1 MNKKLEILRGD
12 AVKIFTAGLSS
23 ASPQMAVA
31 KYCHRS
37 AETLSLAGRTY
48 DLTKTSNLFVVG
60 AGKAS
65 ATMAR
70 AIEDLVGDKIS
81 DGIVVVKYGHTDT
94 LKKIRQI
101 EAGHPVPD
109 ENGLRG
115 ATEILNLVRSAE
127 SNDLVLF
134 LISGGGSAL
143 APLPAQGLSLED
155 KQHTSRILLGC
166 GATIHEINAVR
177 KHLSLIKGG
186 RLAEAAYPAQIVSL
200 IISDVVGDDLDVI
213 ASGPT
218 VPDNSSFSDCFTIFD
233 KYGIIDEI
241 PLRVRN
247 YIQAGMEGKN
257 DESPKAAAQFFEK
270 AHNVII
276 ASNADAVGTAKAK
289 AEKLGYNTL
298 LLSTMLQ
305 GETREVAQVHGAIAR
320 EILRSG
326 NPVPRPACILSG
338 GETTVTLR
346 GDGLGG
352 RNQEFALAVANLL
365 PAEQPAVFM
374 SAGTDGSDGP
384 TDAAGAISD
393 CNTASR
399 AKAAGLDPR
408 AYLERND
415 AYRFFEKLGD
425 LLKTGPTKTNVMDLH
440 ILLIGK

>member
-1 MNKKLEILRGD
+1 MDKKLETLRAD
-12 AVKIFTAGLSS
+12 AVKIFTAGLKS

-31 KYCHRS
+31 KYCQRAGEIIS
-37 AETLSLAGRTY
+37 VAGRTF
-48 DLTKTSNLFVVG
+48 DLTKISNLYVVG

-65 ATMAR
+65 AAMAR
-70 AIEDLVGDKIS
+70 AVEDLVGDKVS

-109 ENGLRG
+109 ANGLRG
-115 ATEILNLVRSAE
+115 ATEILDLVRTAG
-127 SNDLVLF
+127 SNDLILF

-143 APLPAQGLSLED
+143 APLPAPGLSLED
-155 KQHTSRILLGC
+155 KQATSRVLLGC

-186 RLAEAAYPAQIVSL
+186 RLAEAAYPSQIVSL

-218 VPDNSSFSDCFTIFD
+218 VSDNSSFSDCFTIFD

-241 PLRVRN
+241 PQRVRN
-247 YIQAGMEGKN
+247 YIQAGMEGKIV
-257 DESPKAAAQFFEK
+257 ESPKAAARIFEK

-276 ASNADAVGTAKAK
+276 ASNADAVRTAKAE
-289 AEKLGYNTL
+289 AEQLGYNTL
-298 LLSTMLQ
+298 LLTTMLQ
-305 GETREVAQVHGAIAR
+305 GETREVAHVHGAIAR

-346 GDGLGG
+346 GGGLGG
-352 RNQEFALAVANLL
+352 RNQEFALAVAILL
-365 PAEQPAVFM
+365 PADQQVVFL

-384 TDAAGAISD
+384 TDAAGAVSD

-415 AYRFFEKLGD
+415 AYHLFEKLGD
-425 LLKTGPTKTNVMDLH
+425 LLKTGPTKTNVMDLQ
-440 ILLIGK
+440 ILLIG

>member
-1 MNKKLEILRGD
+1 MEKTLEILRSD
-12 AVKIFTAGLSS
+12 AVKIFTAGLKS

-31 KYCHRS
+31 KYCHREGEIIS
-37 AETLSLAGRTY
+37 IAGQAY
-48 DLTKTSNLFVVG
+48 DLTKISNLFVVG

-70 AIEDLVGDKIS
+70 AIEDIFGDKIS

-143 APLPAQGLSLED
+143 TPLPAQGLSLED
-155 KQHTSRILLGC
+155 KQETSRILLGC

-186 RLAEAAYPAQIVSL
+186 RLAEATYPAQIVSL

-247 YIQAGMEGKN
+247 CIQAGMEGKI
-257 DESPKAAAQFFEK
+257 DESPKAAARFFEK

-276 ASNADAVGTAKAK
+276 ASNADAVETAKAK
-289 AEKLGYNTL
+289 AEKLGYNAL

-365 PAEQPAVFM
+365 PADHPVVFL

-399 AKAAGLDPR
+399 SKAAGLDPQT
-408 AYLERND
+408 YLERND
-415 AYRFFEKLGD
+415 AYHFFEKLGD
-425 LLKTGPTKTNVMDLH
+425 LLKTGPTRTNVMDLH
-440 ILLIGK
+440 ILLLG

>member
-12 AVKIFTAGLSS
+12 AVNIFTAGLSS

-37 AETLSLAGRTY
+37 AETISLAGRTY
-48 DLTKTSNLFVVG
+48 DLTEISNLFVVG

-70 AIEDLVGDKIS
+70 AIEDMVGDKIS

-115 ATEILNLVRSAE
+115 ATEILNIVRSAE

-233 KYGIIDEI
+233 KYDIIDEI

-247 YIQAGMEGKN
+247 CIKAGMEGKI
-257 DESPKAAAQFFEK
+257 DESPKATSRFFEK

-276 ASNADAVGTAKAK
+276 ASNADAVGMAKAK

-352 RNQEFALAVANLL
+352 RNQEFALAVAKLL
-365 PAEQPAVFM
+365 PAEQPAVFL

-393 CNTASR
+393 CNTAPR

-425 LLKTGPTKTNVMDLH
+425 LFKTGPTKTNVMDLH

>member
-12 AVKIFTAGLSS
+12 AVNIFTAGLSS

-37 AETLSLAGRTY
+37 AETISLAGRTY
-48 DLTKTSNLFVVG
+48 DLTEISNLFVVG

-70 AIEDLVGDKIS
+70 AIEDMVGDKIS

-115 ATEILNLVRSAE
+115 ATEILNIVRSAE

-218 VPDNSSFSDCFTIFD
+218 VPDNSSFSDCFTIFG
-233 KYGIIDEI
+233 KYDIIDEI

-247 YIQAGMEGKN
+247 CIKAGMEGKI
-257 DESPKAAAQFFEK
+257 DESPKATSRFFEK

-276 ASNADAVGTAKAK
+276 ASNADAVGMAKAK

-352 RNQEFALAVANLL
+352 RNQEFALAVAKLL
-365 PAEQPAVFM
+365 PAEQPAVFL

-393 CNTASR
+393 CNTAPR

-425 LLKTGPTKTNVMDLH
+425 LFKTGPTKTNVMDLH